1 VLEVRRFLGI
11 RHAVRLIGRTSLN
24 SLHDYAVVCA
34 KLNVTFRSNDA
45 CSKIGRLRIRRA
57 VAQPVGGNMYYTMR
71 DMSGRDMSGRDVSG
85 RDMEPSSPINT
96 KPETSTTLK
105 STTLKSTMSGTALRE
120 FLERL
125 IGLLEQSQTA

>member
-1 VLEVRRFLGI
+1 
-11 RHAVRLIGRTSLN
+11 
-24 SLHDYAVVCA
+24 
-34 KLNVTFRSNDA
+34 
-45 CSKIGRLRIRRA
+45 
-57 VAQPVGGNMYYTMR
+57 MYYTMR
-71 DMSGRDMSGRDVSG
+71 DMSG